1 MSNST
6 VAIMLAP
13 QAVTSPCIKNCCLNE
28 QDVCLGCWRSL
39 DEIKQWRLVDDSMR
53 QHFIENTQ
61 QRRKIVKLLIV

>member
-1 MSNST
+1 
-6 VAIMLAP
+6 MLAP